1 MYHLPCSQQ
10 LMQLSWCFIR
20 WVPMYAN
27 TCQFVKTLCQPGGV
41 LYAHRWLK
49 IDLDTYEFHI
59 TSWHVSCGHSGFWL
73 QLSRGCLILPRASTG
88 LHTSQLQWSSAWP
101 PATSPQDSLTE
112 DHHHAESFGSRS
124 VWAKWNRDFIYTTL
138 TEGRFGDFF
147 KEMNKVFT
155 SGVIISWNFL
165 TSRRQKGDKDVPLL
179 PDWDEVMCWFYITLV
194 TLFCAG
200 CSINNCLGNKS
211 TFV

>member
-10 LMQLSWCFIR
+10 LMQPSRCFIR

-59 TSWHVSCGHSGFWL
+59 TSRHVSCGHSRFWL
-73 QLSRGCLILPRASTG
+73 QLSRGCLILPRASAG

-138 TEGRFGDFF
+138 TEGRFGHFLKKWAKSSPVVLSF
-147 KEMNKVFT
+147 H
-155 SGVIISWNFL
+155 GIS
-165 TSRRQKGDKDVPLL
+165 
-179 PDWDEVMCWFYITLV
+179 
-194 TLFCAG
+194 
-200 CSINNCLGNKS
+200 
-211 TFV
+211 